1 MNQPL
6 KMKLSG
12 AGVTRVFDAE
22 AARAD
27 FPVLA
32 RPVYGKP
39 LVFLD
44 TAASAQKPQAV
55 IDAVSAAYG
64 TDYANI
70 HRGVYYLSQKST
82 EAYDAARARIARFIG
97 AAEPAEIIFTRNATE
112 AINLVAYSYG
122 RTFLKAGDE
131 VVLSEMEHHANIVP
145 WQILRDAIGIEL
157 KIVPIDEA
165 GELDMEAYKAALGG
179 RTKLVAMTH
188 MSNALGTVTPI
199 KEIVALAH
207 TAGAKV
213 LVDGCQM
220 VPHEKIDVADLDA
233 DFYVFSGHKL
243 YGPTGTGVLYGKR
256 ALLDAMPPYQTG
268 GDMIRTVTFAK
279 TTFAELPAK
288 FEAGTPH
295 IAGAIGLGAA
305 VDYLNQFDMAEIHAH
320 EMAVAEYAREQL
332 QALNRI
338 RIYGSAKARGS
349 LVSFGIEGAHP
360 HDIGTILDRE
370 GIAVRGGHHCAQP
383 VMEHFGISGT
393 VRASFGLYNTRADA
407 DALVEGIR
415 KVMEI
420 FS

>member
-1 MNQPL
+1 MMNKPL
-6 KMKLSG
+6 DMRSPVLAKR
-12 AGVTRVFDAE
+12 AFDPE

-32 RPVYGKP
+32 RQVYGKP
-39 LVFLD
+39 MYFLD

-55 IDAVSAAYG
+55 IDAVSEAYSG
-64 TDYANI
+64 DYANI
-70 HRGVYYLSQKST
+70 HRGVYYLSQKAT
-82 EAYDAARARIARFIG
+82 EAYDAARAKIAAFLNARQS
-97 AAEPAEIIFTRNATE
+97 EEIVFTRNATE

-122 RTFLKAGDE
+122 RKFLKEGDE

-145 WQILRDAIGIEL
+145 WQMLRDAVGVTLTVI
-157 KIVPIDEA
+157 PISDT
-165 GELDMEAYKAALGG
+165 GELDMDAYERALKGNV
-179 RTKLVAMTH
+179 KLVAMTH

-199 KEIVALAH
+199 AEIIRLAH
-207 TAGAKV
+207 EAGAKI

-220 VPHEKIDVADLDA
+220 VPHEKVDLQALDA

-243 YGPTGTGVLYGKR
+243 YGPTGIGVLYGKR
-256 ALLDAMPPYQTG
+256 ALLDSMPPYQTG

-279 TTFAELPAK
+279 TTFAEVPAR

-305 VDYLNQFDMAEIHAH
+305 VDYLSQFDMAAIHAH
-320 EMAVAEYAREQL
+320 EMDVAEYARAQL
-332 QALNRI
+332 QAINRV
-338 RIYGSAKARGS
+338 RLYGEAKTRGS
-349 LVSFGIEGAHP
+349 LVSFWLDGAHP

-370 GIAVRGGHHCAQP
+370 GVAVRGGHHCAQP
-383 VMEHFGISGT
+383 VMEHFGIPGT

-407 DALVEGIR
+407 DALIAGVH

-420 FS
+420 FG

>member
-1 MNQPL
+1 MNQPV
-6 KMKLSG
+6 KMKLTG
-12 AGVTRVFDAE
+12 TTVKRVFDPA
-22 AARAD
+22 AARGD

-55 IDAVSAAYG
+55 IDAVSHAYAG
-64 TDYANI
+64 DYANI

-82 EAYDAARARIARFIG
+82 EAYDAARAKVSAFLGAR
-97 AAEPAEIIFTRNATE
+97 EPAEIIFTRNATE

-122 RTFLKAGDE
+122 RGFLKAGDE
-131 VVLSEMEHHANIVP
+131 IVISEMEHHANIVP
-145 WQILRDAIGIEL
+145 WQMLRDAIDVKL
-157 KIVPIDEA
+157 VVVPFTEA
-165 GELDMEAYKAALGG
+165 GELDMEDYKAALSD
-179 RTKLVAMTH
+179 RVKLVAMTH
-188 MSNALGTVTPI
+188 MSNALGTITPI

-207 TAGAKV
+207 AVGAKV

-220 VPHEKIDVADLDA
+220 VPHEPVDVSDIDA

-243 YGPTGTGVLYGKR
+243 YGPTGIGVLYGKR
-256 ALLDAMPPYQTG
+256 ELLNAMPPYQTG

-279 TTFAELPAK
+279 TTFAEVPAK

-305 VDYLNQFDMAEIHAH
+305 VDYLSQFDLREIHAH
-320 EMAVAEYAREQL
+320 EMALAEYAREQL
-332 QALNRI
+332 QAINRV
-338 RIYGSAKARGS
+338 RIYGTAAHRGS
-349 LVSFGIEGAHP
+349 LVSFGLEGAHP

-393 VRASFGLYNTRADA
+393 VRASFGLYNSKADA
-407 DALVEGIR
+407 DALIAGIH

>member
-1 MNQPL
+1 MNRPV

-12 AGVTRVFDAE
+12 RHVKRAFDANV
-22 AARAD
+22 ARLD

-39 LVFLD
+39 LHFLD

-55 IDAVSAAYG
+55 LDAVRDAYG

-82 EAYDAARARIARFIG
+82 EAYDAARAKIAAFLN

-112 AINLVAYSYG
+112 SINLVAYSYG
-122 RTFLKAGDE
+122 RTFLKAGDS

-145 WQILRDAIGIEL
+145 WQMLRDAAGVKL
-157 KIVPIDEA
+157 TVVPISDT
-165 GELDMEAYKAALGG
+165 GELDMEAYKSALDGSA
-179 RTKLVAMTH
+179 KLVAMTH
-188 MSNALGTVTPI
+188 MSNALGTVTPA
-199 KEIVALAH
+199 KEIVRLAH
-207 TAGAKV
+207 EAGAKV
-213 LVDGCQM
+213 LLDGCQM
-220 VPHEKIDVADLDA
+220 VPHETVDLQDLDA

-243 YGPTGTGVLYGKR
+243 YGPTGIGVLYGKR

-279 TTFAELPAK
+279 TTFASVPAR

-320 EMAVAEYAREQL
+320 EMEIAEYARARL
-332 QALNRI
+332 QGINRI
-338 RIYGSAKARGS
+338 RIYGEAKHRGS

-407 DALVEGIR
+407 DALISGVA